1 MILLYIERYARFQH
15 GISKNNEY
23 FAEVIKKRWTNV
35 HIVEEISSQTNKFKM
50 VLNFI
55 YFLFFILR
63 NKPNII
69 YYVPSETLRSRIT
82 LFCIVHTINLLKIN
96 SRLILHFHRSDIQNF
111 DKTGISIIKIKNIKT
126 SLIFISDI
134 IKNDF
139 NRKFN
144 QYNFYDTFLI
154 QNFAY
159 KLPKKNKR
167 IEHYGSSIKISFVS
181 NICEEKG
188 FKRYLQICESL
199 IKEYQLDIELSIH
212 GKCINGYNSLQLK
225 KDLST
230 RFKRFQIMGS
240 YTESELPSIFSNADL
255 VLFPS
260 KNEGDPLI
268 IHELVAHNVPF
279 FCSDVGFVREFL
291 GADFEY
297 FITSNGLFH
306 NKYAAKKIAKW
317 LMEPKLNIGYSSQD
331 ILVKRY
337 TNHHKQLKY
346 FFKKNKGF

>member
-23 FAEVIKKRWTNV
+23 FASLIKKRWTNV
-35 HIVEEISSQTNKFKM
+35 QIVEELSSQTNKLQM

-55 YFLFFILR
+55 YFLFLILR
-63 NKPNII
+63 NKPDII
-69 YYVPSETLRSRIT
+69 YYVPSETFRSRIT
-82 LFCIVHTINLLKIN
+82 LFCAVHTINLLKIN
-96 SRLILHFHRSDIQNF
+96 SRLILHFHRSDIENF
-111 DKTGISIIKIKNIKT
+111 DKTGISLIKSKNIQS

-144 QYNFYDTFLI
+144 QCNSYDTFLI
-154 QNFAY
+154 QNFVY
-159 KLPKKNKR
+159 QLPKKNKR
-167 IEHYGSSIKISFVS
+167 FEHYDSCIKISFVS

-188 FKRYLQICESL
+188 FKRYLQICEIL

-212 GKCINGYNSLQLK
+212 GKCINGYDLFQLK
-225 KDLST
+225 KDLSA
-230 RFKRFQIMGS
+230 RFKKFQIGGK
-240 YTESELPSIFSNADL
+240 YTESELPSILSNTDL

-268 IHELVAHNVPF
+268 IHELVAYNVPF

-306 NKYAAKKIAKW
+306 NRNAAKKIANC
-317 LMEPKLNIGYSSQD
+317 LMGSNLNISYSSED
-331 ILVKRY
+331 ILGKRY
-337 TNHHKQLKY
+337 VNHQKQLEY
-346 FFKKNKGF
+346 FFKKNEGY